1 MNEAARE
8 GNDPVESKTEC
19 SVLTLLRIG
28 RPIHHLHEESWKISI
43 SYMKDNLIFLPV
55 PPR

>member
-1 MNEAARE
+1 MNESAHE
-8 GNDPVESKTEC
+8 GDDPDESKTEC

-28 RPIHHLHEESWKISI
+28 RPLHHSHEELWNFSI
-43 SYMKDNLIFLPV
+43 CYMKDNLIFLPV